1 MLKEHEIEEILKKT
15 GAMLKG
21 HFLLSSGKHSDQYFQ
36 CAKVLQYPEY
46 CEVLC
51 RELADRIKE
60 KDILDIQAVVAPAI
74 GGILVSYELAR
85 ALKTRS
91 LFTERENGVMTLR
104 RGFSIDAGEKI
115 LVAEDVIT
123 TGGSVKEVIDAVKN
137 LGGDVVGV
145 AAIINRSGGK
155 ADLSVPIVALIN
167 TDTAVYEPEEC
178 PLCKQG
184 LPAVKPGSRKM

>member
-1 MLKEHEIEEILKKT
+1 MLEKHEIEEILKKA

-46 CEVLC
+46 CEKLC
-51 RELADRIKE
+51 RELARKLKQEGIVE
-60 KDILDIQAVVAPAI
+60 VQAVVAPAI

-85 ALKTRS
+85 ALKVRGI
-91 LFTERENGVMTLR
+91 FTERENGVMKLR
-104 RGFSIDAGEKI
+104 RSFSIRPGERV

-123 TGGSVKEVIDAVKN
+123 TGGSVKEVIDAVKSA
-137 LGGDVVGV
+137 GGDVVGV
-145 AAIINRSGGK
+145 AVIINRSGGK
-155 ADLSVPIVALIN
+155 TDLGVPIAALI
-167 TDTAVYEPEEC
+167 DTYATAYDPEEC

-184 LPAVKPGSRKM
+184 LPAVKPGSREI

>member
-123 TGGSVKEVIDAVKN
+123 TGGSVKEVIDTVKN

-145 AAIINRSGGK
+145 ATIINRSGGK
-155 ADLSVPIVALIN
+155 ADLGVPIVALIN

>member
-36 CAKVLQYPEY
+36 CAKVLQHPEY
-46 CEVLC
+46 CEMLC
-51 RELADRIKE
+51 RELAKALKE
-60 KDILDIQAVVAPAI
+60 KGITEIQAVVAPAI

-85 ALKTRS
+85 ALKTRG

-104 RGFSIDAGEKI
+104 RGFSINAGEKI

-178 PLCKQG
+178 PLCAQG
-184 LPAVKPGSRKM
+184 LPAVKPGSRKL